1 MIRANQGESEIKG
14 NIVQLETEFTV
25 ITKHLYNSFSSH
37 LYNSFS
43 SIHGEEFAR
52 AILKNAFELAFLTDE
67 ELEKHKEMQIEK
79 LFRMLEEMLSESNSK

>member
-14 NIVQLETEFTV
+14 NIVQLETEFAV
-25 ITKHLYNSFSSH
+25 ITKH

-52 AILKNAFELAFLTDE
+52 AILKNAFEVAFLTDK

-79 LFRMLEEMLSESNSK
+79 LFRRLEEMLSELDSK